1 MSSIRLQLL
10 DNLLHSLMNVM
21 SACDPYLGDNKVCD
35 SRLKPIIRRILLQKA
50 LGERALL
57 AISGTQG
64 AGKTTLVKNLYGLND
79 EDAKWF
85 QANQGRGEKHPILIT
100 EHEKDQIEGIIKV
113 FAKDV
118 NGNRILKDQNL
129 REKFDTLEG
138 AQAEFCRAASD
149 RDNNA
154 GEVMLE
160 LRLPPRLNLGK
171 DRGWVLLPG
180 YEKSDGDSQ
189 SWQDTMSAVAANAYG
204 AVVVTD
210 EKRLAGDQKALIR
223 DTNMRHLDGM
233 QPVVVVTRTEDKSE
247 EACQELRERAAEIFG
262 VECSRVVCSGSKD
275 DAVYMKKWQDVFKG
289 TAKNFIGESGRG
301 AGNARSLTLAKLID
315 DDLRTTLACI
325 KRDVSDQI
333 LVDEG
338 IDPIEKWV
346 ERLMEMFDEA
356 EKKFRRHYERD
367 INKTIDA
374 NAAGIRNAVLESLAE
389 DHEGVMHGVVNFFK
403 SDTKQLLKL
412 QNLVKKN
419 VSEAEKKSPLGQE
432 VSQVVKKRLQN
443 NLGKSIEDN
452 GTGLL
457 SYDKGDVP
465 SNGTGQTPSA
475 ALIALY
481 KDDDKHVEKHTGLE
495 KAVTALP
502 ALAVNFALSLSQF
515 EPFQKEIRDLSG
527 DWTDKSGVSSIN
539 VVKHLFD
546 NLGDATEKAT
556 KAHEIWQGFKKNL
569 GPTTSSPA
577 RHGLWGAVIGTV
589 GAEAAGSAL
598 LSGGPVTLAA
608 GAVFAAGY
616 LGASLVQ
623 EAKATDRANRAA
635 ALGMLESFN
644 QNRFDLYME
653 SYDELMETTR
663 ENFRTQLQKHYKI
676 SDKVGKKDRA
686 FRSIA
691 IAQELRE
698 QLHGELNTDL
708 HVA

>member
-1 MSSIRLQLL
+1 MSSVRPQLL
-10 DNLLHSLMNVM
+10 NNLLDSLMNVM
-21 SACDPYLGDNKVCD
+21 GSCHPYLDEGACDNK
-35 SRLKPIIRRILLQKA
+35 LKPIIRRILLQKA

-64 AGKTTLVKNLYGLND
+64 AGKTTLIKNLYGLND

-100 EHEKDQIEGIIKV
+100 EHAKDQIEGIIKV
-113 FAKDV
+113 FNKDE
-118 NGNRILKDQNL
+118 NGNRILREKNL
-129 REKFDTLEG
+129 RETFDKLEE

-160 LRLPPRLNLGK
+160 LRLPPRLSLGK

-233 QPVVVVTRTEDKSE
+233 QPVVVITRTEDKSE
-247 EACQELRERAAEIFG
+247 EACQELRERASEIFG
-262 VECSRVVCSGSKD
+262 VETSRIVCSGSKD
-275 DAVYMKKWQDVFKG
+275 DPAYMKKWQDAFKG
-289 TAKNFIGESGRG
+289 TAKNFIGGSGRG
-301 AGNARSLTLAKLID
+301 AGNARSLTLAKLINN
-315 DDLRTTLACI
+315 DLRTTLACI
-325 KRDVSDQI
+325 KRDVSDQV

-338 IDPIEKWV
+338 NDPIERWV
-346 ERLMEMFDEA
+346 EKLMEMFDEA

-367 INKTIDA
+367 IHKTIDT
-374 NAAGIRNAVLESLAE
+374 NAAGVQNAVLESLAE
-389 DHEGVMHGVVNFFK
+389 DHEGVLRGVVNFFK
-403 SDTKQLLKL
+403 SDTGQLLKL

-419 VSEAEKKSPLGQE
+419 VGEAEKNRPLGQE
-432 VSQVVKKRLQN
+432 VSQAVNRRLQRV
-443 NLGKSIEDN
+443 LGKSTEDN

-465 SNGTGQTPSA
+465 DKETGQTPSA
-475 ALIALY
+475 ALVALY
-481 KDDDKHVEKHTGLE
+481 KDDDKHAEKNAELE

-502 ALAVNFALSLSQF
+502 ALATNFALSLSQF
-515 EPFQKEIRDLSG
+515 EPFQKEIRGASG
-527 DWTDKSGVSSIN
+527 GWTGESGVSSIN
-539 VVKHLFD
+539 VVKHISD
-546 NLGDATEKAT
+546 NLGDATEQAT
-556 KAHEIWQGFKKNL
+556 KAHGILQSFTKNL
-569 GPTTSSPA
+569 GSKTSSSA

-589 GAEAAGSAL
+589 GAEATGSAL

-616 LGASLVQ
+616 LGVSLVQ
-623 EAKATDRANRAA
+623 EAKTTDRANRAT
-635 ALGMLESFN
+635 ALEMFESFK

-663 ENFRTQLQKHYKI
+663 ENFRAQLQKRYKI
-676 SDKVGKKDRA
+676 SDKIGKKDRA

-698 QLHGELNTDL
+698 QLHEELDTDL